1 MSPGAAAAAPPSEA
15 RRHPAPPAAGTR
27 ALGAELA
34 RCRARA
40 GRERRPRPPRAA
52 RPALKLREQRPWSP
66 PVRVPRGSTAGVRAR
81 GAEPWGAGRALRHG
95 TRLAGRCGLG
105 AQGPRREAAP
115 AASLS
120 SAPGPSTSQGCFLHS
135 SAVRQPPPLPRLR
148 DARVAAPAA
157 VGRGAGGRRFKM
169 EMRAGAGRGG
179 RAEADVRRLRAAR
192 TAGPAGPGSAE
203 AAASAAEGRPKRWG
217 GSPARSGSAPSS
229 KPILLSPGPAAR
241 SSEASAISVKL
252 RK

>member
-15 RRHPAPPAAGTR
+15 GLHSAPLAARTR
-27 ALGAELA
+27 ASGAEPA

-66 PVRVPRGSTAGVRAR
+66 PVRVPRGPTAGVRAR
-81 GAEPWGAGRALRHG
+81 GAEPWGAGRTLRHE

-105 AQGPRREAAP
+105 AQGQRRAAAP

-120 SAPGPSTSQGCFLHS
+120 SAPGPSASQGLFLHS
-135 SAVRQPPPLPRLR
+135 SAVRQSPPLRRLR
-148 DARVAAPAA
+148 GARVAALAA

-169 EMRAGAGRGG
+169 EMRAGAGR
-179 RAEADVRRLRAAR
+179 AEADVRRLRAAR
-192 TAGPAGPGSAE
+192 PAGPAGPGSAE

-217 GSPARSGSAPSS
+217 GSPPRGVDQLRTVNLYRALQD
-229 KPILLSPGPAAR
+229 LLQGH
-241 SSEASAISVKL
+241 L
-252 RK
+252 RPQLSMQLRE

>member
-15 RRHPAPPAAGTR
+15 GLHPAPSAAGTR
-27 ALGAELA
+27 ASGAELA
-34 RCRARA
+34 RCRARE

-52 RPALKLREQRPWSP
+52 RPALKQREQRPWSP
-66 PVRVPRGSTAGVRAR
+66 PVRVPRGPTAGVRAR
-81 GAEPWGAGRALRHG
+81 GAEPWGAGQSLRLG

-120 SAPGPSTSQGCFLHS
+120 SARSPSASQGLFLHS
-135 SAVRQPPPLPRLR
+135 SAVRQSPPLPRLPG
-148 DARVAAPAA
+148 ARVAAPAA

-179 RAEADVRRLRAAR
+179 RRPTCGDCGPRAQRGLQVPGARRRRRAR
-192 TAGPAGPGSAE
+192 QRAGPSAGVDPPRGADQ
-203 AAASAAEGRPKRWG
+203 
-217 GSPARSGSAPSS
+217 
-229 KPILLSPGPAAR
+229 LLAVNSPGPAAR
-241 SSEASAISVKL
+241 SSEASAIHEA
-252 RK
+252 